1 MLAYF
6 ARHVPMQNPART
18 SGSPHQ
24 AGSSPQETRLTTA
37 IKMAW
42 LAAGSKPVNHAM
54 RAGRSF
60 ARENSGHPRARV
72 AYLHEPSSIVSMAQ
86 TLLEILRLSNIRRQ
100 FFSGENCEAEAMEWL
115 LQDD

>member
-1 MLAYF
+1 
-6 ARHVPMQNPART
+6 
-18 SGSPHQ
+18 
-24 AGSSPQETRLTTA
+24 
-37 IKMAW
+37 MAW